1 MTAIL
6 SFGSDG
12 QHTPEVQLRK
22 GKHGHLRGALVAGG
36 LRRLLR
42 LRLPRRRPRR
52 RGRAGQAPKLAPAAR
67 CAVAIGASVAW
78 RLPALARVAGASSIH
93 RLSIRRL
100 AGAPLSVR
108 LLEVRAQPRI
118 GVVGA
123 RRRGRAGQAPKLAP
137 VARRVLTL
145 FLFDYISPSLPSG
158 ASPHPCV
165 PGCACRALAVHEE
178 LFRRGSWRTIRV

>member
-1 MTAIL
+1 
-6 SFGSDG
+6 
-12 QHTPEVQLRK
+12 LRE
-22 GKHGHLRGALVAGG
+22 ACGG
-36 LRRLLR
+36 CCGCVS
-42 LRLPRRRPRR
+42 PRRRARR

-67 CAVAIGASVAW
+67 RAVAIGASVAR
-78 RLPALARVAGASSIH
+78 RLPALARVAGASLSIH

-100 AGAPLSVR
+100 AIAPLSVR
-108 LLEVRAQPRI
+108 LLEVRAQLRI

-165 PGCACRALAVHEE
+165 PGCACRALAVYEE
-178 LFRRGSWRTIRV
+178 PFRRGSWPRFAFDDFFLPPSHWGHTNTCPYTSLMRQS

>member
-1 MTAIL
+1 MRNTEHKER
-6 SFGSDG
+6 FGSDG
-12 QHTPEVQLRK
+12 QHTPEVQLRG

-42 LRLPRRRPRR
+42 LRLPRRRARR

-67 CAVAIGASVAW
+67 RAVAIGASVAR
-78 RLPALARVAGASSIH
+78 RLPALARVAGASLSIH

-100 AGAPLSVR
+100 AIAPLSVR
-108 LLEVRAQPRI
+108 LLEVRAQLRI

-165 PGCACRALAVHEE
+165 
-178 LFRRGSWRTIRV
+178 GSA